1 MGSRL
6 RRQATALGAACGAVL
21 ALAALA
27 GCTEPTLPTHPLPYD
42 TRIVP
47 PHDADLV
54 AASYAATDRLINS
67 LAQPLDPS
75 KPVLVAS
82 LVDIADLDR
91 SSPLG
96 QIIAEQVG
104 SRLSQLGYDVV
115 ETRLRNTLAINPG
128 GEFVLSRD
136 VRRLGQAHA
145 AQAVLAGTYAPGQ
158 NEVYISLR
166 LIRATDARVLA
177 GFDYAL
183 PAGPTTRSLAA
194 AGP

>member
-1 MGSRL
+1 VIGR
-6 RRQATALGAACGAVL
+6 T
-21 ALAALA
+21 ALAAIAIGL
-27 GCTEPTLPTHPLPYD
+27 GSCTTSSLPTQPLPYD

-54 AASYAATDRLINS
+54 AASYAATDRLINQ

-82 LVDIADLDR
+82 LADVANLDH

-115 ETRLRNTLAINPG
+115 EARLRTTMAINAG
-128 GEFVLSRD
+128 GEFMLSRD
-136 VRRLGQAHA
+136 VRRLSQTHE

-158 NEVYISLR
+158 NEVYVSLR